1 MRIATVAVETAAPE
15 RRRTMRTL
23 TYRPLGAFR
32 FLLALMVVVRH
43 FEHLLRPPPPTYLR
57 EAGLG
62 MVAVAVFFVIS
73 GFVVAEASI
82 VFYSGRPLAFFINRL
97 LRVVPPYL
105 AALALAVV
113 VQASLFHAGGLHV
126 WDFPTAVSPLEPR
139 LIAAGVLGLV
149 PGFQTRYL
157 AGVDFEFIPFVWT
170 LRVEMAFYVTALAA
184 LVLGN
189 RFRKWPVIEMV
200 MALALLAC
208 GLFLLKG
215 RPGLLSCG
223 PMFLLGVSLCLLLH
237 RFETRRLV
245 FTATCLVLTGLGFA
259 SYVQHGTP
267 VLGLQVAM
275 ISILLALLAWLVLQP
290 VCPWPKA
297 WDRGLGELSYPLY
310 LNHYIVGIFLYDTT
324 TLRGPGIFALG
335 TVVSVGLAW
344 MMARAIER
352 PLNGLR
358 GHVRRAVL

>member
-1 MRIATVAVETAAPE
+1 MRVATIAAEMAAPAI
-15 RRRTMRTL
+15 RRPIRVP
-23 TYRPLGAFR
+23 TYRPLGALR
-32 FLLALMVVVRH
+32 FVLALLVVVRH
-43 FEHLLRPPPPTYLR
+43 FEHLLRPPVPPFLR

-82 VFYSGRPLAFFINRL
+82 VFYSGRPLAFFLNRL

-113 VQASLFHAGGLHV
+113 VQASLFYAGRLLV
-126 WDFPTAVSPLEPR
+126 WDFPAAVSPREPR

-170 LRVEMAFYVTALAA
+170 LRVEMAFYGAALAA
-184 LVLGN
+184 LVLAN
-189 RFRKWPVIEMV
+189 RFRKWKVIDTLLV
-200 MALALLAC
+200 LALLAC

-245 FTATCLVLTGLGFA
+245 LTATCLILTGIGFA
-259 SYVQHGTP
+259 SYVQHGAP
-267 VLGLQVAM
+267 VLGLQLAM
-275 ISILLALLAWLVLQP
+275 ISILFALLAWLVVQP
-290 VCPWPKA
+290 VCPWSKA
-297 WDRGLGELSYPLY
+297 WDQRLGELSYPLY
-310 LNHYIVGIFLYDTT
+310 LNHYIVGIVVYDETA
-324 TLRGPGIFALG
+324 LKGPAIFAFA
-335 TVVSVGLAW
+335 SVASIALAW
-344 MMARAIER
+344 VMARTVEK
-352 PLNGLR
+352 PLTGLR
-358 GHVRRAVL
+358 SRVRLAVL